1 MDLQFRVEVIS
12 AADAGAPH
20 RRERIW
26 ILANANR
33 EWQLQPQGGECDQWG
48 WAGDGCIPVRH
59 ANGAGL
65 EIWQGQPGDDG
76 AELAPAIGA
85 DWWEPQSGVG
95 LLADELSP
103 ELVPGWWDTE
113 PDVGRVATGVQNRV
127 GKLKAL
133 GNAQVP
139 LQAALA
145 WRILSDAISH

>member
-48 WAGDGCIPVRH
+48 WAGDGGCQIRDS
-59 ANGAGL
+59 ASQGL
-65 EIWQGQPGDDG
+65 SHRPNQSLERPGQN
-76 AELAPAIGA
+76 AK
-85 DWWEPQSGVG
+85 
-95 LLADELSP
+95 P
-103 ELVPGWWDTE
+103 ERSGWWTTE
-113 PDVGRVATGVQNRV
+113 PDVGVLADGLSPDVVPGWWEQEPDIARVATGVQNRV
-127 GKLKAL
+127 GQLKAI

-145 WRILSDAISH
+145 WRILSDAISR